1 MSSPQ
6 YPYSG
11 DQQGNV
17 WEQSQPTGNIWDPQ
31 ATDTWSQQAASN
43 ASPQGLPPSP
53 SPGGPMGQSAPP
65 LQQPPQVP
73 PSPNNFFAA
82 LFDFGFKHR
91 FSAAAIKTA
100 YLLGT
105 VTAALLAVAILVMGL
120 TSQNALLIVV
130 ALFLA
135 PLGFFTTLAAI
146 RAILETHRAVSG
158 EPE

>member
-1 MSSPQ
+1 MRAIS
-6 YPYSG
+6 
-11 DQQGNV
+11 
-17 WEQSQPTGNIWDPQ
+17 
-31 ATDTWSQQAASN
+31 AT
-43 ASPQGLPPSP
+43 
-53 SPGGPMGQSAPP
+53 
-65 LQQPPQVP
+65 
-73 PSPNNFFAA
+73 SPNNFFAA